1 MNQSTA
7 KLLKKV
13 ANIYGKRLSSLK
25 KVYLGLNEEQKKLAR
40 QSFAE
45 VVLKYE
51 RDIEVLKQKKL
62 EEEKKV
68 TDELESKLRVAN

>member
-7 KLLKKV
+7 KLLRKV
-13 ANIYGKRLSSLK
+13 ANIYGKKESSLK
-25 KVYLGLNEEQKKLAR
+25 KMYLGLNEDQRKLAR
-40 QSFAE
+40 TSFAE

-51 RDIEVLKQKKL
+51 RDIEVLNAKKA

-68 TDELESKLRVAN
+68 TDDLESKLRIAH